1 MDKRWT
7 LAIVTV
13 LTVLL
18 IYSFLSMVLK
28 TDKKRST
35 HSRMYRD
42 YSNYNKKS
50 DKEDYYYNNKVY
62 GSSARSLKIKR
73 TIFNNFLP
81 ASVNS
86 YNTFMEVVK
95 KNSSGRE
102 KKKYNNPQYDKVVEL
117 SRKPLP
123 ELHMAISY
131 FKKGEYE
138 DCISKLNEA
147 LEKLDPME
155 MEKRIQIYGLLSEC
169 YIKLKNDDGYVQ
181 NKIRCIRIQR
191 KLYKLLKETFPE
203 REAILENPF
212 FTTEEASTNLLRIKS
227 TVAKLPDSPM
237 VRDMVKK
244 AELDLEVARAVA
256 Q

>member
-7 LAIVTV
+7 LAIVTI

-28 TDKKRST
+28 TDRKRTT

-42 YSNYNKKS
+42 YSSYNKKS
-50 DKEDYYYNNKVY
+50 DNDDYYYENKVY
-62 GSSARSLKIKR
+62 GSSARSLIIKR
-73 TIFNNFLP
+73 NLFNNFMP
-81 ASVNS
+81 ATINS
-86 YNTFMEVVK
+86 YNRFMEVATK
-95 KNSSGRE
+95 KTSGRE
-102 KKKYNNPQYDKVVEL
+102 KPKYNNPQYEKVVEL

-123 ELHMAISY
+123 ELHIAISY
-131 FKKGEYE
+131 FKKAEYE

-191 KLYKLLKETFPE
+191 KLYKLLKETFPGKE
-203 REAILENPF
+203 PLENPF